1 MMNQIKYVSQAKQK
15 QSALR
20 RTLGVRLFACRHK
33 LRLSLKHV
41 QDKTGVP
48 IRAIDRLEIG
58 KGDIRWGYLL
68 LLLNYYEQTINFG
81 TLLDGESEPDLE
93 EDA

>member
-1 MMNQIKYVSQAKQK
+1 MMNQIKYISQSQQK

-20 RTLGVRLFACRHK
+20 RTLGVQLFSCRQK
-33 LRLSLKHV
+33 LRLSLRHV

-68 LLLNYYEQTINFG
+68 LLLNYYERTINFA
-81 TLLDGESEPDLE
+81 TLLNGESDPDLKK
-93 EDA
+93 DA

>member
-1 MMNQIKYVSQAKQK
+1 MMNQIKYISQSQQK

-20 RTLGVRLFACRHK
+20 RTLGVRLFACRQH
-33 LRLSLKHV
+33 LRLSLRHV

-68 LLLNYYEQTINFG
+68 LLLNYYEMTIDFAA
-81 TLLDGESEPDLE
+81 LLGDEN
-93 EDA
+93 